1 MKTKK
6 KQPAGLQPDITVSVQ
21 EPTLLTADDLYLFNE
36 GRHFRLYQKLGAHP
50 LVVNGINGTYFAVW
64 APNARTVSVTG
75 NFNGWNRESHLL
87 KPREKSGI
95 WEGFFPGVLKGAL
108 YKYHIVSRLNNY
120 TVDKADPLGFFHE
133 TSPHTAS
140 IVWDLEY
147 AWSDQDWMKKR
158 HEYNSLS
165 SPICIYEMHLGS
177 WRRVPEEY
185 NRSLNYREMA
195 PKLADYI
202 LQMGFSHVEFLPV
215 MEYPFGGSW
224 GYQTTGYFAPTSRYG
239 TPQDFMYLVEYLHKY
254 GIGVILDWAPSH
266 FPGDEHGL
274 SYFDGTH
281 LYEHA
286 DPQQRLHPDWDSYI
300 YNYGRNEVRAFLI
313 SSALFW
319 LDIYHAD
326 GLRVDGVASM
336 LYLDYSRKA
345 GQWKPNKYGGKENL
359 EALDF
364 LKTLN
369 EQVYQSYPGVQTIA
383 EESTTWPL
391 VSHPT
396 YLGGLGFGMKWDLGW
411 MHDTL
416 TYMSQ
421 DPIFRKHFHN
431 ELTFRMIYAY
441 SENFVLP
448 LSHDEVVHGKRSL
461 LEKMPGN
468 EQLKLANLRLLFG
481 YMYAQPGK
489 KLLFMGGE
497 FGQWREWDHDNSL
510 DWHLLN
516 YVPHENLQRWVK
528 DLNRVYRVEKAFFEL
543 DYDPSGFSWIDVKD
557 VDNSI
562 ISFLRRSRQ
571 PQESILAVFNF
582 TPVPRFNYRLGVSL
596 EGEWKEILNS
606 NALEYG
612 GSGYGNLGLAIA
624 KPIPYHGQP
633 FSLNLT
639 LPPLGV
645 LYFKKA

>member
-177 WRRVPEEY
+177 WRRVPEEN

>member
-120 TVDKADPLGFFHE
+120 TVDKAAPLGFFHE